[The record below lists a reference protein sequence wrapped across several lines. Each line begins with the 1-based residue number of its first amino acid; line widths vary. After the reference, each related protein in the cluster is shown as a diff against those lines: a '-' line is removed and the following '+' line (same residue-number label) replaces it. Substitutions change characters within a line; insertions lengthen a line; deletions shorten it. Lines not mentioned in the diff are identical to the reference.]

1 MRTLFVF
8 GILVPFLA
16 FGQVSSQ
23 EDAREAV
30 KIDGLFVIDGSPTSF
45 LEDPQERQLFY
56 AIREGEV
63 SRVRSLIEDE
73 GLDVNLRY
81 TSSGNLFR
89 NWTPLMFAAHHTDI
103 SMVRYLVN
111 DLGADPCLEVEDFF
125 GTKTALD
132 IISNIRRYRDF
143 VDSFDGQYQ
152 TPPAVTRQI
161 DEVVEFL
168 STQEC

>member
-23 EDAREAV
+23 EDAQEAV
-30 KIDGLFVIDGSPTSF
+30 KIDDLFVIDGSDSF
-45 LEDPQERQLFY
+45 LEYQERQFFS

-63 SRVRSLIEDE
+63 SRVRSFIEDV
-73 GLDVNLRY
+73 GLDVNRRFTNSKLY
-81 TSSGNLFR
+81 WD
-89 NWTPLMFAAHHTDI
+89 WTPLMVAALHTDI

-111 DLGADPCLEVEDFF
+111 DLGADPCLEVEEMV
-125 GTKTALD
+125 GTKTALG
-132 IISNIRRYRDF
+132 IISSRRRYLDF

-152 TPPAVTRQI
+152 TPPAVTRRI
-161 DEVVEFL
+161 DEIIGFL